1 MAFEWREAVEKI
13 LGRATGNKLHYEVVA
28 TKLAE
33 AFQAAQPGSGE
44 EGDLKLLALAN
55 VPLDFCNEMDPFVR
69 CPAASSKK
77 RKAATMDMAERMEIT
92 NAVFLNLGEMI
103 LTKFLGSLGGGP
115 RVGKI
120 LGGCQCDGK
129 ENSFLCLFGGDGSDP
144 ADPHNLWRAAI
155 NHCNNVHP
163 PRHPGHPVLL
173 GSTRSLL

>member
-13 LGRATGNKLHYEVVA
+13 LERATGNKLHYEVVA

-55 VPLDFCNEMDPFVR
+55 VPLDFCNEVDPFVR

-92 NAVFLNLGEMI
+92 NAVFMNLGEII
-103 LTKFLGSLGGGP
+103 LTKFPGCLWAGPGLGRSWAASAAG
-115 RVGKI
+115 RKTV
-120 LGGCQCDGK
+120 
-129 ENSFLCLFGGDGSDP
+129 SYLCLRVTDGSDP
-144 ADPHNLWRAAI
+144 ADPRSFLCFCGGR
-155 NHCNNVHP
+155 P
-163 PRHPGHPVLL
+163 QPV
-173 GSTRSLL
+173 